1 MADKWENQDMN
12 PGRLT
17 PPSPELQG
25 LCHHNLVPLGSPCPT
40 PMANGVDTTRSYMIN
55 ATHLFAGDI
64 KISYTI
70 NRVKRPNKRSSLVA
84 KQVKDAMLSLLL
96 VQV

>member
-1 MADKWENQDMN
+1 
-12 PGRLT
+12 
-17 PPSPELQG
+17 
-25 LCHHNLVPLGSPCPT
+25 
-40 PMANGVDTTRSYMIN
+40 MIN

-84 KQVKDAMLSLLL
+84 KQVKDPVCHYLRVKKKSDITFNPRIAEFHPSLNP
-96 VQV
+96 